1 MRRED
6 EIKILFPEKEI
17 KIRGIKVKVRPF
29 SLETAMKAIQAV
41 APSEAISPEGKVDLE
56 KAGLIWD
63 KMLKAFLDKI
73 QECCNLSKKTIENLT
88 DGEKLEIINTALEL
102 DPLLPKN
109 LLLFPE
115 RMGFGVER

>member
-29 SLETAMKAIQAV
+29 SFETAMKAIQAV
-41 APSEAISPEGKVDLE
+41 APSEAISPDGKVDLE

-63 KMLKAFLDKI
+63 KMLKAFLDQI